1 MKILFLTIT
10 LILSY
15 GLIPEYSKN
24 SSYFHFDGNKRAL
37 ELQLVNDSVFVQ
49 YQMNQTLS
57 DKEGD
62 VLIGKYEIIDDTL
75 FLSER
80 CWIQKYYPD
89 SVCTDKRKIIEC
101 YQYSK
106 RTLTKSCFNRYDS
119 LFINRPDYEILVL
132 KKGKS
137 KKLRE
142 WQDQNSVR
150 WTASYQEEE
159 FQGKIKNYP
168 QLK

>member
-1 MKILFLTIT
+1 M
-10 LILSY
+10 SY
-15 GLIPEYSKN
+15 
-24 SSYFHFDGNKRAL
+24 
-37 ELQLVNDSVFVQ
+37 
-49 YQMNQTLS
+49 
-57 DKEGD
+57 KEGD
-62 VLIGKYEIIDDTL
+62 VLIGKYKIEDDTL

-80 CWIQKYYPD
+80 CWIQQYFPD
-89 SVCTDKRKIIEC
+89 STCTDKRKNIEC

-106 RTLTKSCFNRYDS
+106 KTLTKSCFNRYDS
-119 LFINRPDYEILVL
+119 LFINRPDYEILEL

-142 WQDQNSVR
+142 WQDQYSVR